1 MTVGVGAS
9 DQRAGVVELA
19 AVGGRNSAVV
29 MNSGQV
35 KHVLGCRLVQGY
47 GMTEL
52 SPAGHLTP
60 LDGGERLV
68 GSVAPLSST
77 GWTVS
82 NSVSKIIDPATR
94 AEIDVPA
101 KGLSDAGEL

>member
-1 MTVGVGAS
+1 M
-9 DQRAGVVELA
+9 
-19 AVGGRNSAVV
+19 V

-82 NSVSKIIDPATR
+82 NSVSKIIDPATG